1 VVARGNIKASAA
13 SVSGD
18 AVQTLGLV
26 RAAWEHADELLG
38 FLICRTRED
47 DVARDLRQEVFL
59 RLSRTP
65 ANGDIGDVRA
75 YCFRIARNL
84 IVDHHRQRRAEARIF
99 DNGGGDM
106 DAPSET
112 VTPEIEL
119 TGRQELEQL
128 RAAVDELA
136 PHLRQAL
143 LWARLEGLKLAE
155 IGRRLG
161 VSESMAGRYVTQAL
175 THCQARLSREG

>member
-1 VVARGNIKASAA
+1 VARAYIKSPAS
-13 SVSGD
+13 SVSHGVAKELD
-18 AVQTLGLV
+18 LV
-26 RAAWEHADELLG
+26 GAAWEHADELLG

-47 DVARDLRQEVFL
+47 EVARDLRQEVFL

-65 ANGDIGDVRA
+65 ANGNIGDVRA

-84 IVDHHRQRRAEARIF
+84 IVDHHRRRRAEARLF
-99 DNGGGDM
+99 DANGGDQ
-106 DAPSET
+106 DAPSPT

-119 TGRQELEQL
+119 SDRQELEQL
-128 RAAVDELA
+128 RAAVAELA
-136 PHLRQAL
+136 PHMRRAL
-143 LWARLEGLKLAE
+143 LWARLDGLKLAE

-175 THCQARLSREG
+175 THCQVRLSREG

>member
-1 VVARGNIKASAA
+1 MIQVRSDRAIDLARAGW
-13 SVSGD
+13 D
-18 AVQTLGLV
+18 
-26 RAAWEHADELLG
+26 HADELLG
-38 FLICRTRED
+38 FLIGRTRGGEE
-47 DVARDLRQEVFL
+47 ARDLRQEVFL
-59 RLSRTP
+59 RLSRAP
-65 ANGDIGDVRA
+65 PRQNIGDVRA

-84 IVDHHRQRRAEARIF
+84 IVDHYRRRRAEARLF
-99 DNGGGDM
+99 DDGDTGQ
-106 DAPSET
+106 DVPSLT

-119 TGRQELEQL
+119 SGRQELEQL
-128 RAAVDELA
+128 RIAVAELA

-143 LWARLEGLKLAE
+143 LWARLDGLKLAE